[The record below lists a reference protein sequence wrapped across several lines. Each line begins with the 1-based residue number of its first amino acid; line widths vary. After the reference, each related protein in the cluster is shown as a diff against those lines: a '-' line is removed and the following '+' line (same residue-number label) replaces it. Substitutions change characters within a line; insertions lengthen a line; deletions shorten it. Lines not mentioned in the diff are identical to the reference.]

1 MTKFIIAAILV
12 LALLVSGLVAL
23 LRGKDTP
30 MGSPEVLERAK
41 KREREL
47 EDEEKREDNR

>member
-1 MTKFIIAAILV
+1 MVKLIVAILLV
-12 LALLVSGLVAL
+12 AALLIGGLMGL

-41 KREREL
+41 KRNREL
-47 EDEEKREDNR
+47 EEQEKRENAE

>member
-1 MTKFIIAAILV
+1 MTKLIIAIIVVA
-12 LALLVSGLVAL
+12 ALLISGLMGL

-41 KREREL
+41 KRNREL
-47 EDEEKREDNR
+47 EEEEKREENL